1 MKKLIVLTSFVI
13 ATSVNFESLA
23 IGFPHNLLAPKKT
36 EKKVAKETK
45 TKSTISIA
53 KLKEKSK
60 LVAMGAT
67 VLGTVFQ
74 QNKG

>member
-36 EKKVAKETK
+36 EKKVAKESK
-45 TKSTISIA
+45 TKPSLSVA

-67 VLGTVFQ
+67 ILGAMLQ

>member
-45 TKSTISIA
+45 TKIP
-53 KLKEKSK
+53 
-60 LVAMGAT
+60 
-67 VLGTVFQ
+67 FQ
-74 QNKG
+74 LQSLRKK

>member
-45 TKSTISIA
+45 TKNT
-53 KLKEKSK
+53 
-60 LVAMGAT
+60 
-67 VLGTVFQ
+67 
-74 QNKG
+74 N

>member
-45 TKSTISIA
+45 TKKTKNKQAPKPKKA
-53 KLKEKSK
+53 K
-60 LVAMGAT
+60 VT
-67 VLGTVFQ
+67 
-74 QNKG
+74 